1 MSEEEPTLP
10 RRQNAYD
17 EIIEVYLRDVD
28 RSLIRENLK
37 LSPLERLQRLEEFL
51 DFLESAKPSNR
62 G

>member
-1 MSEEEPTLP
+1 MKEEPTP
-10 RRQNAYD
+10 TGRFSAYD

-37 LSPLERLQRLEEFL
+37 LSPLERLRQLEEFL